1 MHERPVHHPP
11 EIGARRGRWT
21 SPGRVDAGLP
31 RNRCG
36 NGLHDLLH
44 ADAALAVHPATA
56 RGTFAPRAV
65 VATAGSASE
74 GSASRVALWWRDRD
88 IDRLNVAHDLADAP
102 HRRSVRNQRL

>member
-1 MHERPVHHPP
+1 MHERPVRHPP

-36 NGLHDLLH
+36 NGLHDLLP

-65 VATAGSASE
+65 VITAVGTAPVFELSPRRFRSERSIRGLHTAGLLNR
-74 GSASRVALWWRDRD
+74 GRRV
-88 IDRLNVAHDLADAP
+88 
-102 HRRSVRNQRL
+102 S